1 MSMVETQRMQK
12 RSFDA
17 PDEQRPAG
25 NGRADIINVGDM
37 GLMRLTLQPGWRWS
51 TDVKPIAK
59 TDSCEAPHLQYVV
72 SGRARIRMDDGT
84 EDEFGPG
91 DVAVLP
97 PGHDAWVVGNE
108 PVVVIDI
115 TGSGVWAKASQ

>member
-25 NGRADIINVGDM
+25 SARADIINLGNVTIT
-37 GLMRLTLQPGWRWS
+37 RITCQPGWRWS

-59 TDSCEAPHLQYVV
+59 TDSCDAPHLQYIV
-72 SGRARIRMDDGT
+72 SGRTHVLMDNGEEQD
-84 EDEFGPG
+84 FGPG
-91 DVAVLP
+91 DVAVIP
-97 PGHDAWVVGNE
+97 PGHDAWVLGNE
-108 PVVVIDI
+108 PVVAIGI
-115 TGSGVWAKASQ
+115 IGSAIWARPGQ